1 MKLAEPLPQ
10 GYDAGEI
17 SRYQGPG
24 MGQQIR
30 FCTSAD
36 GVRIAYTSDG
46 SGPPLVRSAFYLNH
60 LELDWHC
67 PVWKPY
73 LQELSRHHC
82 FIRHDMRGFGL
93 SDAEAAEQSLDAW
106 VHDLEAV
113 VDAAGLERF
122 PLIGMCHGGCIAVEY
137 AVRHP
142 ERVTHLVLFGAYVL
156 GGAKRARTPEQIEA
170 RELLV
175 RLSERGWGAENEAFR
190 QVWPALLQPCSTP
203 QRLRSLAELQGRSAS
218 GRTAATLLRATGGLD
233 ILQSAPRVRCPTLV
247 MHAKDDRAAS
257 FEQGRLLASLIPG
270 AKLVSFDSCN
280 HVLTDEE
287 PAWREF
293 LREFRRFLP
302 VDGAPRTS
310 SGALSELTSRE
321 VEVLEHIAQGQDNA
335 QIAAHLELAEKTV
348 RNHITRIFDKLGVE
362 NRGQAIVRAREAGL
376 GLRGA
381 LA

>member
-1 MKLAEPLPQ
+1 MKLAEPLPA
-10 GYDAGEI
+10 GYDTREI
-17 SRYQGPG
+17 SRYKGPG

-46 SGPPLVRSAFYLNH
+46 SGPPLVRSTFYLNH
-60 LELDWHC
+60 LELDWQC

-73 LQELSRHHC
+73 LQELSRYHC

-93 SDAEAAEQSLDAW
+93 SDADAPEQSLDAW

-113 VDAAGLERF
+113 VDAAGVERF

-156 GGAKRARTPEQIEA
+156 GGAKRARTHEQIEA

-175 RLSERGWGAENEAFR
+175 RLSERGWGAENEAFH
-190 QVWPALLQPCSTP
+190 QVWPALLQPRSTP
-203 QRLRSLAELQGRSAS
+203 ERLRSLAELQGQSAT
-218 GRTAATLLRATGGLD
+218 GRTAATLLRATGDLD
-233 ILQSAPRVRCPTLV
+233 ISQSAPRVRCPTLV
-247 MHAKDDRAAS
+247 MHSKDDRAAS

-287 PAWREF
+287 PAWPEF

-302 VDGAPRTS
+302 VTGAPRS
-310 SGALSELTSRE
+310 ASAALSDLTLRE
-321 VEVLEHIAQGQDNA
+321 VEVLEHIAQGLDNA
-335 QIAAHLELAEKTV
+335 QIAAHLDLAEKTV

-362 NRGQAIVRAREAGL
+362 NRAQAIVRAREAGL